1 MRWWVAVVGLLAA
14 MQVIEASKVL
24 VLTPISSK
32 SHKNFY
38 MGIINA
44 LAARGH
50 QITILTPYKASK
62 VHQNVQEV
70 VLPQMELTNF
80 IPNLFTSGKFSGPFQ
95 LSLKAP
101 QMCNDALAD
110 PKTQNLLKEKY
121 DLIMLGMFFS
131 DCLLS
136 IVHQMKVPY
145 VYLCPAALHG
155 PMAQMAGSVTFSSF
169 AHNALFYYKHP
180 YSFLERMVLSLTD
193 VASNTIFVKYVTNII
208 EKECRQRGLCPEDM
222 PAFPEMHL
230 NSSLTLINS
239 IKTLEMPAQPSVP
252 TTVYCGGIHC
262 HPSSPLPKDLED
274 WVASSGEDGF
284 IFFSLGSA
292 VTPSSM
298 PEEYRKILVQVFG
311 SLKQHVLWKWDK
323 DTMEDLPPNVRLG
336 KWLPQQDILGHPK
349 LKLFITH
356 GGLLSTL
363 ESMYHGVPVL
373 GMPVFADQHSN
384 MFEVEKNGWGKVLLW
399 EELTPEALTEKIFEV
414 MNDKSL
420 KEEAQRRSLVMM
432 DQAQRP
438 EDVAVYWLE
447 YVIRHH
453 GAPHLVSPVRSMPW
467 YQLYNVDVW
476 ITVVVALL
484 LFFYVSFQIL
494 RFLCHL
500 LFCSKN
506 RKQKSD

>member
-1 MRWWVAVVGLLAA
+1 
-14 MQVIEASKVL
+14 
-24 VLTPISSK
+24 
-32 SHKNFY
+32 

-44 LAARGH
+44 FAARGH

-70 VLPQMELTNF
+70 VLPDMELSKF
-80 IPNLFTSGKFSGPFQ
+80 IPNLFNSGKISSAFHLAEQ
-95 LSLKAP
+95 AP

-121 DLIMLGMFFS
+121 DLIMIGTFFS
-131 DCLLS
+131 DCFLS

-145 VYLCPAALHG
+145 VNLFPAALLG
-155 PMAQMAGSVTFSSF
+155 PMTQVAGSVTFPSF
-169 AHNALFYYKHP
+169 AHNALFNYKHP

-193 VASNTIFVKYVTNII
+193 VTSRIVYFHYISNNV
-208 EKECRQRGLCPEDM
+208 EKECRKRGLCPEDM
-222 PAFPEMHL
+222 PAFSEIML

-239 IKTLEMPAQPSVP
+239 VKTLEVPAQPSVP

-262 HPSSPLPKDLED
+262 HPPNPLPKDLED
-274 WVASSGEDGF
+274 WVAGSGENGF

-298 PEEYRKILVQVFG
+298 PEEYRKVLVQVFG
-311 SLKQHVLWKWDK
+311 SLKQRVLWKWDK

-349 LKLFITH
+349 LRLFITH

-363 ESMYHGVPVL
+363 ESMYHGVAVL

-384 MFEVEKNGWGKVLLW
+384 MFEVEKNGWGKFLFW
-399 EELTPEALTEKIFEV
+399 EDLTPEALTEKMFEV

-420 KEEAQRRSLVMM
+420 KQEAQRRSVVMK

-476 ITVVVALL
+476 ITVVVVVL
-484 LFFYVSFQIL
+484 LFFYVSFKIIC
-494 RFLCHL
+494 FLCRL
-500 LFCSKN
+500 LFCGRSK
-506 RKQKSD
+506 KQKSD